1 MNRALSLLN
10 HFDQLFFPRVN
21 VLYNDLENVNKT
33 AFLPINVLE
42 KENSYEVKAELP
54 GFEKENI
61 NITIKNGYLKIE
73 AQKEV
78 SNEKEEGKQII
89 KEYFSNSYSRNVY
102 LADKTTQDINKIT
115 AKLENG
121 ILFLTI
127 PKKEEEKEKIVKVKI
142 D

>member
-10 HFDQLFFPRVN
+10 HFDQVFFPRVN
-21 VLYNDLENVNKT
+21 VLYNELENINKT

-127 PKKEEEKEKIVKVKI
+127 PKKEEEEEKIVKVKI